1 MLLTP
6 DSWICISLMCFFSLL
21 FPSPLCVSHI
31 FPSLPSSFCLV
42 WVCSLIG
49 TRRRACSACWEGAFC
64 IKKQERSRLKRFSAI
79 VVIRDFGK
87 ARHPHPSLSLS
98 QVFQATVIVSIWSVR
113 GGGGGGI
120 KSLGCIG
127 QPSEP
132 GHSHSSQLSRATSR
146 QAHWLQLH
154 TMTVAATITTIGT
167 SPPIPLSPCE
177 SSNK

>member
-64 IKKQERSRLKRFSAI
+64 IKKQERSRLERFSAI

-87 ARHPHPSLSLS
+87 ARHPHPCLSLS
-98 QVFQATVIVSIWSVR
+98 GVSGYCNSLHLVC
-113 GGGGGGI
+113 GGGGGI
-120 KSLGCIG
+120 ESLGCIG